1 MFEETIY
8 YKNTDVL
15 LMDPCFSREY
25 DEYID
30 SELYCSD
37 MVVDTWCDCAYYA
50 IKGRVED
57 MMEKIDE
64 VAETPEKYSYGV
76 VDVETARIGVYD
88 YHRAIDEQP
97 ELKERIESKEIVATI
112 IKNFSGTITSTTDDY
127 DDVYVVGKSDDGTQD
142 FFMVGIEG

>member
-1 MFEETIY
+1 MLKEEKRY
-8 YKNTDVL
+8 ENTDVL
-15 LMDPCFSREY
+15 LMDPCFSRENAG
-25 DEYID
+25 DID

-37 MVVDTWCDCAYYA
+37 MVVDTWGDCAYYA

-88 YHRAIDEQP
+88 YHRAIEEQP

>member
-15 LMDPCFSREY
+15 LMDPCFSRK
-25 DEYID
+25 DAGDID

-37 MVVDTWCDCAYYA
+37 MVVDTWGDCAYFA
-50 IKGRVED
+50 IIGPLED

-64 VAETPEKYSYGV
+64 IAETPQKYSYGV

-88 YHRAIDEQP
+88 YHKAIEEQTD
-97 ELKERIESKEIVATI
+97 LKERIETKEIVATI
-112 IKNFSGTITSTTDDY
+112 IKNFTGTITSKTHDY
-127 DDVYVVGKSDDGTQD
+127 DDVYVIGKSDDGTQD
-142 FFMVGIEG
+142 FFMIGIED